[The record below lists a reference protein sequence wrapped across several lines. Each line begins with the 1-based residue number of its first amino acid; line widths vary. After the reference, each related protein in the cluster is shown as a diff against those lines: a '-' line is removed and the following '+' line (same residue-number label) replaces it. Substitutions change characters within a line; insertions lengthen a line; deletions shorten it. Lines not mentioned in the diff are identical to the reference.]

1 MARSEATA
9 KAPVFPD
16 MIQVEAS
23 IVTTCIVPYPLTVR
37 MHVRS
42 IRVSFQ
48 IAEIPLFS
56 RPLFSGPL
64 FGRSLFSGPLFCRP
78 LFNGP
83 LFGRTLLCRALFH
96 PRLSRRS
103 RAARWDE
110 ATANPAPI
118 PAVVSAA
125 VPSLRQPRLREAQ
138 QKHNCQKYC
147 MMFHS

>member
-9 KAPVFPD
+9 KAPVFPH
-16 MIQVEAS
+16 MIQVEVS
-23 IVTTCIVPYPLTVR
+23 IVTTRIVPYPLTVR

-48 IAEIPLFS
+48 IAEITLFR
-56 RPLFSGPL
+56 RPLFRRPL
-64 FGRSLFSGPLFCRP
+64 FGRPLFGRP

-83 LFGRTLLCRALFH
+83 LFRRTLLLLALFH
-96 PRLSRRS
+96 PGLSGRS

-110 ATANPAPI
+110 STANPAPI

-125 VPSLRQPRLREAQ
+125 VPSLRQARLCEA
-138 QKHNCQKYC
+138 
-147 MMFHS
+147 